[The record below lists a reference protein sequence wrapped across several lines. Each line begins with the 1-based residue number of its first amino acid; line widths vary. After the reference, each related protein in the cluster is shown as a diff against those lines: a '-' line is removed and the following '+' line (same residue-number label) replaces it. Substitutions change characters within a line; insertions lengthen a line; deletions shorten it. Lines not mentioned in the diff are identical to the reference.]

1 MPIFTEKFVEVGI
14 FFGVKMTYLTD
25 EIKIRH
31 KTTNS
36 SGVTTHSDSDIIPAR
51 IKDNNRLVINNRGQ
65 EVLGFGTIMIE
76 VNNTLAYGDYIL
88 IVKRKDIAFSNPNKE
103 FIIHKF
109 EPIGA
114 YSEEFIRI
122 EI

>member
-1 MPIFTEKFVEVGI
+1 
-14 FFGVKMTYLTD
+14 MTYLTD
-25 EIKIRH
+25 EIKIRS
-31 KTTNS
+31 KTTDKN
-36 SGVTTHSDSDIIPAR
+36 GVVTSNDSAIIPAR

-65 EVLGFGTIMIE
+65 EVLGFATIMIE
-76 VNNTLAYGDYIL
+76 TGKVIKYGDYIL
-88 IVKRKDIAFSNPNKE
+88 IIKRKDIAFSNSTKE

-114 YSEEFIRI
+114 YSEDYIRI